1 MGKLLRNIY
10 RQVFGRRSAQ
20 GKDGIVDATRRSLPK
35 RPKIHFDS
43 ISVVDKT
50 PNDESIVDKGFIVV
64 MHRNKPLWAL
74 FRCPC
79 GCGYVISLS
88 LQSVHKPHWKVSKS
102 STNRPILYPSVR
114 QNKGCY
120 SHFWIEDG
128 RVHWCDSI
136 VSDPWAAKTVSDCT
150 SLSSVSETEP
160 E

>member
-10 RQVFGRRSAQ
+10 RQAFGRRSAYSK
-20 GKDGIVDATRRSLPK
+20 GASVEATVRSLPK

-50 PNDESIVDKGFIVV
+50 PENESVVDKEFIVV

-88 LQSVHKPHWKVSKS
+88 LQSVHKPHWNVSKS
-102 STNRPILYPSVR
+102 STNRPTLCPSVR
-114 QNKGCY
+114 QSNGCY

-128 RVHWCDSI
+128 RVHWCNS
-136 VSDPWAAKTVSDCT
+136 VLSDQGESTIHRGKNAGEYP
-150 SLSSVSETEP
+150 L
-160 E
+160 